1 MKKLFS
7 TSFLLLL
14 LVLPLIGH
22 SEIYRYITPDGKL
35 LLTDTPKH
43 RGYTQLVKT
52 HRGWEPKKAD
62 YHKPANK
69 RALSRYIRK
78 AADTYQLPYDLLHAV
93 IRVESAYNPRAV
105 SKAGA
110 QGLMQLMP
118 ATAARFNVSD
128 PFNPADN
135 IDGGSRYLRH
145 LLTLFDNNYTLALAA
160 YNAGENAVIRYG
172 NKIPPYKE
180 TQNYVRKVLK
190 LYRANKAS

>member
-1 MKKLFS
+1 MKNLFLIPS
-7 TSFLLLL
+7 LLLL
-14 LVLPLIGH
+14 LALSAISH
-22 SEIYRYITPDGKL
+22 AEIYRYITPEGRL

-43 RGYTQLVKT
+43 KGYTQLVKT
-52 HRGWEPKKAD
+52 HRGWEPKKED
-62 YHKPANK
+62 YHKAANK
-69 RALSRYIRK
+69 RALSRHIRK

-93 IRVESAYNPRAV
+93 IRVESAYNPRAI

-118 ATAARFNVSD
+118 ATAARFDVSD

-135 IDGGSRYLRH
+135 IDGGSRYLRY
-145 LLTLFDNNYTLALAA
+145 LLTLFNNNYTLALAA

-172 NKIPPYKE
+172 HKIPPYKE
-180 TQNYVRKVLK
+180 TQHYVRKVLK